1 MDFFVWVLFTVLGGA
16 LGAGVTSMIIKERLA
31 KEEEQ
36 KELTRQKEQLDFSE
50 QIENLQGKMSDANEE
65 HKQCWEE
72 LQEKKKECLNFAEQV
87 TSIPGLEESIASLR
101 KKNDALEQEKDNYL
115 FKAQELEE
123 DLALE
128 KEAIKDCL
136 IFVQGSH
143 YLPGSVVQDLMKQ
156 AKKDKGQEED

>member
-16 LGAGVTSMIIKERLA
+16 VGAGVTSMLIKDKLA

-36 KELTRQKEQLDFSE
+36 KEIERQTERLGFAEQLEDMR
-50 QIENLQGKMSDANEE
+50 NKMSDVREE
-65 HKQCWEE
+65 GKQYWEE
-72 LQEKKKECLNFAEQV
+72 LQEKKKECRTLQEQV
-87 TSIPGLEESIASLR
+87 ETIPGLEKTIATLR
-101 KKNDALEQEKDNYL
+101 TKNEALEQEKNEYL

-128 KEAIKDCL
+128 KEMIKDCL

-143 YLPGSVVQDLMKQ
+143 YLPGSVVQNLMKQ
-156 AKKDKGQEED
+156 AKLHKGQEEG